1 MEICRNTYL
10 LHLYFMRVFHKFS
23 TWMEWKNEHQGD
35 LGTYYD
41 NIPITSLPISIIQL
55 FNISV
60 IKVEM
65 KELICL

>member
-1 MEICRNTYL
+1 
-10 LHLYFMRVFHKFS
+10 MRVFHKFS